1 MWNWDLLVSLVFVSA
16 GSVIMF
22 FGILK
27 ARNLF
32 KIIPFIPKNHQTFI
46 EKNLTVHRILM
57 VIFLVGYVLFAVA
70 LPSDLFSVSHLL
82 VSAIM
87 FLGALFVFLT
97 VRLQTRMLSELQTTL
112 HGLLP
117 ICAHCKKILCD
128 DKSPENSKAWTEI
141 ESYVMDHSDTDF
153 SHGICPD
160 CMEKYYPEYATR
172 IQQQMRGRSIEGSLN

>member
-1 MWNWDLLVSLVFVSA
+1 MWSWDLLLSLVFVVSGA
-16 GSVIMF
+16 IIMF
-22 FGILK
+22 LGILK

-32 KIIPFIPKNHQTFI
+32 KIIPFIPKNHQPFI
-46 EKNLTVHRILM
+46 TKNLSIHRILM
-57 VIFLVGYVLFAVA
+57 VVFLAGYLLFAVA
-70 LPSDLFSVSHLL
+70 LPSNFFYVSHLL

-87 FLGALFVFLT
+87 LLGAFFVFLT

-128 DKSPENSKAWTEI
+128 DKSPENSRAWTEI

-160 CMEKYYPEYATR
+160 CMEKYYPKYAGKM
-172 IQQQMRGRSIEGSLN
+172 QQEMQDESVEGRLN